1 MKYFCPPLIG
11 QGLLHFLFG
20 FYFIV
25 KGHSASSQILLG
37 FFYHERLI
45 KIGHI
50 WELFSMMIPFWIIG
64 LFCILPL
71 MLCGKK
77 EVGCWIGV
85 GLPGVEND
93 TCAGHNENGCLC
105 LDLSEMSFL
114 CCSFYLSKKDLFV
127 SQCSSDITKS
137 LVTRTNRGF

>member
-1 MKYFCPPLIG
+1 
-11 QGLLHFLFG
+11 
-20 FYFIV
+20 
-25 KGHSASSQILLG
+25 
-37 FFYHERLI
+37 
-45 KIGHI
+45 
-50 WELFSMMIPFWIIG
+50 MIPFRIIG
-64 LFCILPL
+64 LLCILPL

-105 LDLSEMSFL
+105 LDLSGMSFL

-127 SQCSSDITKS
+127 SQSISAVLTDITKS
-137 LVTRTNRGF
+137 LLKKNKSGLLFARQQWLL